1 MAFFLLSKL
10 QTSLLHTNYC
20 GQELLLDLI
29 DLMRK
34 YYCKA
39 RGKFFKGVIKYFPDV
54 KQNNKYVLPS
64 KGREREGEREDGD
77 LT

>member
-10 QTSLLHTNYC
+10 QTSLLHTNYR

-64 KGREREGEREDGD
+64 KGRGRDEREDGD